1 MSIFIGIAWL
11 AITTF
16 LGLLFSL
23 GETGPHDIGFIIF
36 LGVFYLFGFFLL
48 SLGIIHKKI
57 VDKVEVCYGKVM
69 GVSTFIDKISEETK
83 YNIEVM
89 VIIDTEELYSGFNKT
104 IVSDF
109 NYNVGEYV
117 QLSKNG
123 NDFIIDYV
131 VNEDIVP
138 LKTQTEMDD
147 INTILEN
154 RRNR

>member
-1 MSIFIGIAWL
+1 MR
-11 AITTF
+11 
-16 LGLLFSL
+16 
-23 GETGPHDIGFIIF
+23 
-36 LGVFYLFGFFLL
+36 
-48 SLGIIHKKI
+48 
-57 VDKVEVCYGKVM
+57 
-69 GVSTFIDKISEETK
+69 VSTFIDKLSEETK